1 MNTKLKRIRE
11 QLIFTI
17 HEDMPITL
25 STGKMGICLYFYIV
39 SQYEK
44 DKKLSKIGDDMLKS
58 VYERIGELKSI
69 NIANGLSGIGLGIDY
84 LSKHKYLKGNIN
96 NALADVDNEIFKK
109 IFDTKYFSQLESSD
123 IIQVLYYLHARLDNR
138 GLDKESD
145 YLLKELTI
153 YLVNKL
159 YDKVDLHSMDEPFN
173 YNIDYKLPQY
183 LYILG
188 KIYSLGFYNN
198 RIEKMI
204 DESKYKI
211 LSTIPNLHSN
221 KLYLLWGINSLG
233 KQLLDENMQKHML
246 LLKRET
252 DLQIIFD
259 KELNEGIY
267 FYDGLSS
274 IYKWLVSLQQ
284 TFSQTDLLQYRT
296 RIAECIAKSNVWD
309 LLMLDM
315 SYLKNHRGLINGFTG
330 VHLLLIDMNYN

>member
-204 DESKYKI
+204 DESK
-211 LSTIPNLHSN
+211 
-221 KLYLLWGINSLG
+221 
-233 KQLLDENMQKHML
+233 
-246 LLKRET
+246 
-252 DLQIIFD
+252 
-259 KELNEGIY
+259 
-267 FYDGLSS
+267 
-274 IYKWLVSLQQ
+274 
-284 TFSQTDLLQYRT
+284 
-296 RIAECIAKSNVWD
+296 
-309 LLMLDM
+309 
-315 SYLKNHRGLINGFTG
+315 
-330 VHLLLIDMNYN
+330 